1 VEEKHLK
8 GLSPI
13 EKYVIVN
20 KGTESPF
27 SGEYNEH
34 YEEGIYSCRACGSEL
49 YKSDAKFNSGCG
61 WPSFDK
67 EIEGAVTRHQDNS
80 AGMIRVEI
88 CCSNCDGHLGHVFEG
103 EGFTSE
109 NTRHCV
115 NSLSIKFN
123 AK

>member
-1 VEEKHLK
+1 MEEKHLK

-67 EIEGAVTRHQDNS
+67 EIEGAVTRHRDNS